1 MFLLSNTVSKEYI
14 YHQFINKGLEHI
26 VKVDEPLIKHTSYKI
41 GGPADFFCSPGN
53 IDELKSLLLIA
64 VRGKI
69 PYSLIGNGT
78 NLLIR
83 DKGMRG
89 MVIKLGKDFKKVCIF
104 DKILKTGAG
113 ISLIYLS
120 KFAFN
125 RNLSGLEFAC
135 NIPGTLGGA
144 IINNAGF
151 KGSSIAAIVNSVT
164 ILTKENEIKKISR
177 SDLHFNYRKCNLRE
191 HSKIIIEAELK
202 LKYGIKEKIKSKIEE
217 NIKIRANRQPLN
229 YFSAGSIFKNPKGY
243 FAGAL
248 IEQVG
253 AKGLSKGNA
262 EVSKVHANFIVN
274 KGNASASDVLY
285 LIKEI
290 ETRVRNRFGIKLE
303 REIEILG
310 EM

>member
-1 MFLLSNTVSKEYI
+1 MFLLVSIVSKEYI
-14 YHQFINKGLEHI
+14 YHQFINKGLKHI

-41 GGPADFFCSPGN
+41 GGPADFYCSPGN
-53 IDELKSLLLIA
+53 INELKSLLSIA
-64 VRGKI
+64 VHEKI

-83 DKGMRG
+83 DKGIRG
-89 MVIKLGKDFKKVCIF
+89 MVINLGKDFKKVCIF
-104 DKILKTGAG
+104 DRILKTGAG

-125 RNLSGLEFAC
+125 HNLSGLEFAC
-135 NIPGTLGGA
+135 NVPGTLGGA
-144 IINNAGF
+144 IINNASF
-151 KGSSIAAIVNSVT
+151 KGNSIADIVHSVT
-164 ILTKENEIKKISR
+164 ILTKENKIKKIPR
-177 SDLHFNYRKCNLRE
+177 SDLNFNYRKCDLKE
-191 HSKIIIEAELK
+191 LSIIIIEAELK

-217 NIKIRANRQPLN
+217 NIGIRINKQPLN
-229 YFSAGSIFKNPKGY
+229 YFSAGSIFKNPEGY

-274 KGNASASDVLY
+274 KGNALASDVLY

-303 REIEILG
+303 QEIEILG
-310 EM
+310 EE